1 MRYVTTRRSV
11 CLALAGAALL
21 GLAANGRTGIADD
34 KTTSS
39 TQAGKTQMSI
49 EKSSFG
55 KTKEGQ
61 EVTLYTCRN
70 AKGAVLK
77 LIDYGAIVVELH
89 MPDRDGKLAN
99 INVGF
104 DKLDGYLAR
113 HPYFGAT
120 VGRYAN
126 RIGGAKFEIDGKTY
140 ELVANDGKNLLHGGK
155 KGFDA
160 VLWKAEPVKTD
171 SAVGVKF
178 TYRSEDGE
186 QGFPGNLDTTVTY
199 LLTNDNELR
208 IDYEAK
214 TDKPT
219 HVNLTNHNYWNLAGA
234 TAGSILKH
242 EVLIA
247 ADKFVEVDSESI
259 PTGDLPD
266 VKGGV
271 MDFTSSHAIGDRIKE
286 LTNKPQ
292 GYDHAYVL
300 RGEKGK
306 MKLAAR
312 VKEPTTGRI
321 MEIHTTEPG
330 IQFYTGNYLDGSEG
344 GAGLKQHEA
353 FCLETGHF
361 PDSPNRP
368 KFPSTLLRP
377 GETYQTTTVHKFSAE

>member
-1 MRYVTTRRSV
+1 MRYVIHRRPV
-11 CLALAGAALL
+11 LLALATGALL
-21 GLAANGRTGIADD
+21 GLAAGGQAAIAEQSS
-34 KTTSS
+34 TSS
-39 TQAGKTQMSI
+39 QQAGKTQMSI
-49 EKSSFG
+49 ETSSFG
-55 KTKEGQ
+55 KTKDGQ

-77 LIDYGAIVVELH
+77 MIDYGAIVVELH
-89 MPDRDGKLAN
+89 VPDRDGKLAN

-104 DKLDGYLAR
+104 DKIDGYLER

-140 ELVANDGKNLLHGGK
+140 ELTANNGKNQLHGGK
-155 KGFDA
+155 QGFDA
-160 VLWKAEPVKTD
+160 VMWKGEPVKTD

-178 TYRSEDGE
+178 TYRSKDGE
-186 QGFPGNLDTTVTY
+186 EGFPGNLDVTVTY

-234 TAGSILKH
+234 KAGSILKH
-242 EVLIA
+242 ELMIA
-247 ADKFVEVDSESI
+247 ADKFVEVDEESI
-259 PTGDLPD
+259 PTGNLPD

-271 MDFTSSHAIGDRIKE
+271 MDFTTSHAIGDRIKE

-312 VKEPTTGRI
+312 VKEPTSGRV
-321 MEIHTTEPG
+321 MEIYTTEPG
-330 IQFYTGNYLDGSEG
+330 IQFYSGNYLDGSES

-368 KFPSTLLRP
+368 RFPSTLLRP
-377 GETYQTTTVHKFSAE
+377 GETYKTTTVHKFSAE